1 MKNNVNIIVGA
12 SGQVG
17 SYIIDRLVA
26 NEIPTIA
33 VVRDPNKL
41 KNSNLP
47 FRQAD
52 LFNTDQVVKA
62 FYGATTAFLLTPE
75 NPSSNDIIDDT
86 KKIIENYRK
95 AIEANK
101 IKRIIC
107 LSSIGAH
114 IEGKSGNLIMSK
126 LLEKSFDNFNIEKI
140 FVRPSYYFSNWLGYL
155 STIEQFG
162 ILPTFFPEEL
172 TIEMLSPLDLA
183 YFIAEI
189 IAKPI
194 EQTTTNVYELVGPK
208 TYNSIDISRAF
219 SSVLNKE
226 VFLQSIP
233 RVKWKETL
241 LSVGFTSNSA
251 DNLIDMTQAV
261 VDGFTIPEFP
271 SKTIS
276 LKTTIDDYLRQKMG
290 LITTTH

>member
-1 MKNNVNIIVGA
+1 MKNNMNLIVGA

-17 SYIIDRLVA
+17 SYVIDRLLA

-62 FYGATTAFLLTPE
+62 FNGATTAFLLTPE

-86 KKIIENYRK
+86 KRIIENYRK

-126 LLEKSFDNFNIEKI
+126 LLEKSFDNFNIDKT
-140 FVRPSYYFSNWLGYL
+140 FVRPSYYFSNWFGYL

-219 SSVLNKE
+219 SSLLNKE

>member
-62 FYGATTAFLLTPE
+62 FNGATTAFLLTPE

-86 KKIIENYRK
+86 KRIIENYRK

-126 LLEKSFDNFNIEKI
+126 LLEKSFDNFNIDKI
-140 FVRPSYYFSNWLGYL
+140 FVRPSYYFSNWFGYL

-290 LITTTH
+290 LMTTTR

>member
-233 RVKWKETL
+233 RDKWKETL

-261 VDGFTIPEFP
+261 VDGFTTPEFP

-276 LKTTIDDYLRQKMG
+276 LKTTIDDYLRQEMG
-290 LITTTH
+290 LITTTR

>member
-183 YFIAEI
+183 FFIAEI

-194 EQTTTNVYELVGPK
+194 GQTTTNVYELVGPK

-233 RVKWKETL
+233 RDKWKETL

-261 VDGFTIPEFP
+261 VDGFTTPEFP

-276 LKTTIDDYLRQKMG
+276 LKTTIDDYLRQEMG
-290 LITTTH
+290 LITTTR

>member
-62 FYGATTAFLLTPE
+62 FNGATTAFLLTPE

-86 KKIIENYRK
+86 KRIIENYRK

-126 LLEKSFDNFNIEKI
+126 LLEKSFDNFNIDKI

-290 LITTTH
+290 LITTTR